1 MPVGA
6 RTVARLCGPRLRIS
20 MPQTHQSLNS
30 IANETAKCVNHG
42 EGRVPLAS
50 PELHQNGS
58 EHPWTAVSDDRKS
71 LLLSSTLSR
80 ICRVFR
86 AVVLALKPSPLV
98 REILRELYNFPSRI
112 GTIYATKP
120 YLYGIPIGRLGGN
133 HLHQKSNA
141 QTLACMRD
149 TQRIS
154 ASHPWANLLDR
165 HLFVEGWKAG
175 AEWAFGEGR
184 NLRSDSLH
192 TDKGALDG
200 SSERGGNFMPPPSKS
215 ATART

>member
-1 MPVGA
+1 
-6 RTVARLCGPRLRIS
+6 
-20 MPQTHQSLNS
+20 MPQTHQSRNS
-30 IANETAKCVNHG
+30 ITNETAKCVNHG
-42 EGRVPLAS
+42 EGRAPLAF
-50 PELHQNGS
+50 PKPPQNEI
-58 EHPWTAVSDDRKS
+58 EHLWTAVSDDRKS

-86 AVVLALKPSPLV
+86 AAVFALSPSPLV

-112 GTIYATKP
+112 GTICATKP

-133 HLHQKSNA
+133 RLHQKSNA

-165 HLFVEGWKAG
+165 RLVVEGWKAG

-184 NLRSDSLH
+184 NLHSDSSH
-192 TDKGALDG
+192 SDKGALDG
-200 SSERGGNFMPPPSKS
+200 SSERGGNSMPPPSKS
-215 ATART
+215 ATAPNVIG